1 LDHVCKIKIP
11 TNKEVKA
18 EKDEKKI
25 LPTPLGFEPTTFDVD
40 YSPGHHHAAAKVQ
53 SYQIVLTYSHIILAK
68 KALGKCL
75 NISLG

>member
-11 TNKEVKA
+11 TEKEGKA
-18 EKDEKKI
+18 EKDEKKF
-25 LPTPLGFEPTTFDVD
+25 LPTPLGFEPT
-40 YSPGHHHAAAKVQ
+40 AKVQ
-53 SYQIVLTYSHIILAK
+53 SYQIVLTYSHIILPQ